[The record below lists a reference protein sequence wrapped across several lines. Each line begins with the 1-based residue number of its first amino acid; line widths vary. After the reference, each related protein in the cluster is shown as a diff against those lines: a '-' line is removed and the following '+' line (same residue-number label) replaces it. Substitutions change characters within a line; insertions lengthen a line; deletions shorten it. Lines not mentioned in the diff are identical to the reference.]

1 MKLSEYVKM
10 YQYEDGSITLIDIES
25 DTTFP
30 LNTQELANIPQVKSL
45 IEAAQTA
52 EALLDEQLEII
63 LGCIPDANT
72 DDNDSTRK
80 LLHNALAPFKCL
92 LVDKDVNNE

>member
-1 MKLSEYVKM
+1 MFE
-10 YQYEDGSITLIDIES
+10 QIEL
-25 DTTFP
+25 TP
-30 LNTQELANIPQVKSL
+30 EIRAL
-45 IEAAQTA
+45 IEAAQAA
-52 EALLDEQLEII
+52 EALLDEQLEIV

-72 DDNDSTRK
+72 DDNDSARK